1 MFWWRRIVFE
11 VFVSHEEIMDN
22 KMKIIIYSLFL
33 LLASCISAEVNTE
46 KQRNIEKLEEE
57 FKSFHQSCLNGE
69 ILIVSIIKLTI
80 IPNDYNGRCVSVT
93 GFIRIEHESD
103 RIYSSIK
110 SYKDFNYLESISID
124 IPWEKRDHY
133 KDLNGFETTLVG
145 VVRVENSE
153 KNGVYHEA
161 RLESALYHPYY

>member
-1 MFWWRRIVFE
+1 
-11 VFVSHEEIMDN
+11 
-22 KMKIIIYSLFL
+22 MKIIIYSLFL
-33 LLASCISAEVNTE
+33 ILASCISAEVNTE

-103 RIYSSIK
+103 RIYSSLI
-110 SYKDFNYLESISID
+110 SYQRFSYLESISID
-124 IPWEKRDHY
+124 IPWEKRELY
-133 KDLNGFETTLVG
+133 KELNGVETTFVG
-145 VVRVENSE
+145 VVRVENLG
-153 KNGVYHEA
+153 KNSVYHEA
-161 RLESALYHPYY
+161 RLDNALYHPYY